1 MSFVVINVIEK
12 RNVLVYNCSEYRI
25 GAGRGC
31 LMGNDGRYRVMIV
44 DDEMLIRQGIK
55 HYIDWEKEGF
65 EIVAEAGNGREAL
78 DLMEEARPHI
88 ILTDIVMPI
97 MDGEELTKFAKKRNP
112 DIEVIIL
119 SSFGDFDYVRSTFQH
134 GVVDY
139 ILKPELD
146 GPVLVEVLRKA
157 AVRIE
162 SSGQMK
168 KQPDGKLSIGDVIGK
183 VFSGYKVDQDDPAL
197 SFLLPFKGYCLAGF
211 KTGVGVELSSE
222 TVQELEK
229 SLKSALGS
237 SIISGIPGSHGAVN
251 FFINT
256 NLDWKA
262 IVDSVTAAISAITK
276 DCEALK
282 INPDTSPQGI
292 ISAPV
297 YAAVGNYFND
307 LVKQG
312 GAHREELDRLL
323 SLHFYFPE
331 LKVLTPEILK
341 RTLPELPEFNM
352 DVFTAELRKRE
363 FTAAFMFLK
372 QHAAVLRECFVIDIF
387 EFKAFFSNTIFNT
400 AIILGNMG
408 CEINGLDQ
416 AKYQYLKL
424 IDQAPT
430 ADHVL
435 GLLDRFLEVVNQSL
449 GSAPQAAIS
458 NNMKSI
464 RQYITRHYQEPLT
477 LSSVAAHF
485 HFNPSYLS
493 TLFSAHNNE
502 SFTEYLNKVRIEEAV
517 KLLAVGNE
525 QISEI
530 SEKVGYS
537 DHSYFCKV
545 FKKIKGVSPSQYK
558 RKYLAR

>member
-1 MSFVVINVIEK
+1 
-12 RNVLVYNCSEYRI
+12 
-25 GAGRGC
+25 
-31 LMGNDGRYRVMIV
+31 MGNDGRYRVMIV

-78 DLMEEARPHI
+78 DLMEGAKPHI

-146 GPVLVEVLRKA
+146 GPVLIEVLRKA
-157 AVRIE
+157 AGRIE
-162 SSGQMK
+162 SSGKMK
-168 KQPDGKLSIGDVIGK
+168 KQPDGKLSIGDVISK

-197 SFLLPFKGYCLAGF
+197 SFLLPFNGYCLAAF
-211 KTGVGVELSSE
+211 KKGDGGEFSSE
-222 TVQELEK
+222 TVQKLEE

-237 SIISGIPGSHGAVN
+237 SIISRIPGSHGAVN

-256 NLDWKA
+256 NHDWKA
-262 IVDSVTAAISAITK
+262 IVDSVNSATKNSTATNNNQVAA
-276 DCEALK
+276 
-282 INPDTSPQGI
+282 PQSTN
-292 ISAPV
+292 SAPV
-297 YAAVGNYFND
+297 YAAVGNYFID
-307 LVKQG
+307 LVTQG

-331 LKVLTPEILK
+331 LVVLTPEILE
-341 RTLPELPEFNM
+341 RTVPEPPEFNM

-363 FTAAFMFLK
+363 FAPAFMFLN
-372 QHAAVLRECFVIDIF
+372 QHAAVLRECFATDIF

-400 AIILGNMG
+400 AIILSNMG
-408 CEINGLDQ
+408 CEVKGLDQ

-435 GLLDRFLEVVNQSL
+435 GLLDRFLEVVSKSL
-449 GSAPQAAIS
+449 GTAPQAASS
-458 NNMKSI
+458 NNIKSI
-464 RQYITRHYQEPLT
+464 RQYIIGHYQEPLT
-477 LSSVAAHF
+477 LTNVAAHF

-493 TLFSAHNNE
+493 SLFSAHNNE